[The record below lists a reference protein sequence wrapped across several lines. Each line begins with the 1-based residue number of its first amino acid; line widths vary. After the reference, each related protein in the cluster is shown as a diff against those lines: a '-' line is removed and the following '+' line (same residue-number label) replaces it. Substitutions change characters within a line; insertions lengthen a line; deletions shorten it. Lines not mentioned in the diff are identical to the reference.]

1 MKHTFYK
8 TIKGRFLLIS
18 AAIMLLVGI
27 GTSTLAYIMFSRNLK
42 DSQIHS
48 AETSLQILKNLIDSD
63 VQDIMTLSRQTRT
76 NSKILDFI
84 NTDRDST
91 SYNTITRN
99 ASEWLNE
106 QCLSNNARQYIDR
119 VVIANMDRTDFLQV
133 VPSGYSVG
141 KPMVQIIQELPYYEE
156 LMELPDY
163 SFHIGVQNDP
173 FLTKSVRMLPV
184 IQPVYSSFGNTVV
197 GFSYMQ
203 ISFELFRTP
212 LAQYSHQTRMPVYL
226 QVSDSIWEISGN
238 AVIPLSPKYLPGK
251 ASGETS
257 GEASGET
264 SWKASEDASGETS
277 GKASGDA
284 SGETSR
290 AALGGASGK
299 ASENAAGIK
308 TVRYNAAP
316 DSDIQVRSVHSD
328 GKEHIYVTVALDS
341 RDCSISIPLP
351 DNALYQQ
358 SRGYLA
364 ILFLILL
371 CVLVIG
377 GFLILSLNRTVTR
390 PVALLQGRID
400 AVARENFEPD
410 SSVEWDNELGDIG
423 RNINRMASDI
433 QTLMKQKIQF
443 ETQKKDYEYQVLQSQ
458 INPHFLYNTL
468 NSIKWMATIQHAPGI
483 AEMTTSLAHL
493 LKSIAKGTTTMVT
506 LEDEI
511 SLLNEYFTIQ
521 KYRYGGAIT
530 LEYQIDDDDL
540 LKARVLRFTL
550 QPLVENAIFHGIEPK
565 GQSGRIRVHV
575 YPEGADGLL
584 IDVTDDG
591 VGMDEEAIRRVLNG
605 APAEKT
611 HFFRQIGIG
620 TVNQRIRYSF
630 GMEYGLTI
638 TSVPGQY
645 TTMSVHLPY
654 RIENV

>member
-119 VVIANMDRTDFLQV
+119 VVIANMNRTDFLQV

-141 KPMVQIIQELPYYEE
+141 KPMVQLIQELPYYEE

-212 LAQYSHQTRMPVYL
+212 LAQYSRQTRMPVYL
-226 QVSDSIWEISGN
+226 RVSDSIWEISGN
-238 AVIPLSPKYLPGK
+238 AVIPLSPEYLPG
-251 ASGETS
+251 ET
-257 GEASGET
+257 
-264 SWKASEDASGETS
+264 
-277 GKASGDA
+277 
-284 SGETSR
+284 
-290 AALGGASGK
+290 SGK
-299 ASENAAGIK
+299 ASENAADIK
-308 TVRYNAAP
+308 TIQYSAAP
-316 DSDIQVRSVHSD
+316 DSDILVRSVRLD
-328 GKEHIYVTVALDS
+328 GKEHTYVTVALDS

-400 AVARENFEPD
+400 AVAREHFTPD
-410 SSVEWDNELGDIG
+410 PSVEWDNELGDIG

-433 QTLMKQKIQF
+433 ETLMEQKIQF

-468 NSIKWMATIQHAPGI
+468 SSIKWMATIQHAPGI
-483 AEMTTSLAHL
+483 AEMTTALAHL

-511 SLLNEYFTIQ
+511 SLLDEYFTIQ
-521 KYRYGGAIT
+521 KYRYGGAVT

-540 LKARVLRFTL
+540 LKARILRFTL

-565 GQSGRIRVHV
+565 GQSGQISVHV
-575 YPEGADGLL
+575 YPEGADGLR

-591 VGMDEEAIRRVLNG
+591 VGMDKEAIRRVLNG
-605 APAEKT
+605 EPAEKT